1 MKLIEITRRTKRA
14 IRIWAQDPD
23 AEVVLD
29 DPLSKFQNNDLQ
41 GLRVRVN
48 QQFSGENGFPIP
60 TNEWEELELETVRNV
75 RDAAKERLE
84 GENT

>member
-1 MKLIEITRRTKRA
+1 MKLIEITRRTKNA

-29 DPLSKFQNNDLQ
+29 DPLSKFQHNDLQ

-48 QQFSGENGFPIP
+48 QQFTGERGFPISS
-60 TNEWEELELETVRNV
+60 NEWGDLELETVRNV

-84 GENT
+84 GDNA